1 MLAGGPC
8 AVADKA
14 EGPMKPRFALVLSLE
29 QVALLHRQK
38 RGWEELGGVPLDD
51 PDFGG
56 RLAALREAALALSP
70 DGIETKLVL
79 PESQVLYTA
88 IASPGREDKVRRD
101 AIRRALEGMTPYAV
115 DDLAFDYEAEGEVLH
130 VAVVARETLDEAED
144 FAAGHRLNPVSIV
157 ARPRGGSFTGEPFFG
172 ETAAA
177 AAILRPGERVERD
190 VLPTLATLKLVRP
203 VMAPEAD
210 PGGMV
215 HGVAAALPE
224 TAAAPEETGDATPA
238 EADPG
243 AGEAVAPSAA
253 GSDSAAE
260 TMAAAPTDAPP
271 AIDAGAFLSAE
282 EHEAG
287 AAAASAPAHPAAEPV
302 TPVPADPA
310 PAPAG
315 HPPDAGTVV
324 EEHTDDASVV
334 ADAVSAGDT
343 ADDATPAAGP
353 DASSGPGAEI
363 LIGGES
369 APDASAVAAEAEAGP
384 GATLEAPVTP
394 PWSREGVDATRDVS
408 PRDHAAETVS
418 VAEAGPVADGSA
430 QPVASADAVPAG
442 AVAGGLAE
450 TVADGLGADGADA
463 GLEQAARPAEPLVVE
478 APVAYRAD
486 KMDAAEE
493 RHAAP
498 VESDASQPV
507 EEAPFIEV
515 AEEPDE
521 VEALP
526 VVAAGSAAR
535 DGLDAIPPEEPSE
548 WGPTHDD
555 RASARPGEGSGQ
567 GRQRLMAEDPE
578 AGELLQSGE
587 GLAADAPERGVA
599 PEGAAQADRV
609 EDRAAEP
616 PARAAFASPEG
627 GQDRHVTAAAP
638 ASGDEE
644 ISDVAPAMPGLA
656 ASASGAADPGRPMPP
671 PPRGPV
677 PLPGALKVGVTSG
690 ELPPAI
696 PPAIPLARPV
706 AHPMAG
712 SRTAKARAA
721 ALAQAPASLRK
732 VLARPRPMA
741 APEAASAGG
750 PAQPGPPRR
759 GPASRRSPLM
769 AFVLTT
775 GLVAVIAAVALW
787 SALFN
792 PAGPVPGQAGPEDLA
807 AAMPR
812 DAVPPAATV
821 APLTADNA
829 VTAPPDEVAGLAPPP
844 PVEAAPDAGTS
855 DPQVALAPADL
866 PAAPGMAQPEP
877 GLTAAPGSD
886 AGVPDSLSVAA
897 AADGSGAGAA
907 TSGAATAAAA
917 ATVGAAAAAIA
928 AADPAKT
935 AVADAAT
942 GIWAEAPEA
951 PDPLAEAGAAAT
963 VRGAADPRLP
973 EETPD
978 ELTPDGMAA
987 DPAPPPP
994 VPAPPPG
1001 AVIAFGPD
1009 GLVVP
1014 TPAGTPTPEGIV
1026 VTLGRPA
1033 LVPPGRAVSQAAA
1046 APAEAGDAA
1055 AAAAPDAVADAPSA
1069 ADQVPAAPML
1079 ELGGADA
1086 PAGTAPLPAEAAE
1099 AGPFALPGVP
1109 STPPRARPAAFLAAA
1124 AEATAAPLP
1133 EAEPAGAAADGL
1145 AQPLPAEP
1153 DPLAGFRPR
1162 PRPFAAPP
1170 PAADSDASL
1179 RPAVAGNAVAATGQP
1194 EAALGAGG
1202 AGTPTAAA
1210 AAAEASSAPAAA
1222 GSAGDLVAAALPRPA
1237 ADPALAGF
1245 RPQARTGTVL
1255 PAAAPPGGAAEAA
1268 AVVTEVAAQLP
1279 APVSDPAL
1287 AGFRPRLRPEALVA
1301 AAAPVAA
1308 GVAAATAEP
1317 EAAPPASFPGATDLA
1332 VAVAPVPRGRPQD
1345 FAERAQIAAAAAAAA
1360 RAVASAPPPPEP
1372 PPAAAPAAA
1381 PPAATSPSTQTAE
1394 ADPEAEADGEVEV
1407 AAVAAAPAGGP
1418 RLPTR
1423 ASVAEQATVE
1433 NAIRLNRVN
1442 LIGIYGGARDRRALV
1457 RLPSGRYVKV
1467 QVGDRVDGGR
1477 VAAIS
1482 ERELQLVKGG
1492 RNIVLRVGEGG

>member
-1 MLAGGPC
+1 
-8 AVADKA
+8 
-14 EGPMKPRFALVLSLE
+14 MKPRFALVLSLE
-29 QVALLHRQK
+29 QVTLLHRQK

-88 IASPGREDKVRRD
+88 IASPGRDDKVRRD

-144 FAAGHRLNPVSIV
+144 FAAGHGLNPVSIV

-203 VMAPEAD
+203 VMAPEAAA
-210 PGGMV
+210 GGMV
-215 HGVAAALPE
+215 QAAAAALPE
-224 TAAAPEETGDATPA
+224 TAAAPEETGDAAPA
-238 EADPG
+238 EADAG
-243 AGEAVAPSAA
+243 AGEAVVPGAA
-253 GSDSAAE
+253 GPDTAAE
-260 TMAAAPTDAPP
+260 TMAAAPTEAPP

-302 TPVPADPA
+302 TAVPADPA
-310 PAPAG
+310 PALAG
-315 HPPDAGTVV
+315 HPPDLGTAV
-324 EEHTDDASVV
+324 EKLADVASAV

-343 ADDATPAAGP
+343 AEEATPAAGS
-353 DASSGPGAEI
+353 DAASGPGADI
-363 LIGGES
+363 LIGGEPV
-369 APDASAVAAEAEAGP
+369 PDASAAAAEA
-384 GATLEAPVTP
+384 GAASGAAMEAPVTQ
-394 PWSREGVDATRDVS
+394 PWSWDNADTTRDVS
-408 PRDHAAETVS
+408 PCDHAAETVS

-430 QPVASADAVPAG
+430 EPAARAEERAEGEVPAD

-450 TVADGLGADGADA
+450 TVADGLGAGGADV
-463 GLEQAARPAEPLVVE
+463 GLEHEATPAGPLVEE
-478 APVAYRAD
+478 APVAYLSEH
-486 KMDAAEE
+486 MEAAEE
-493 RHAAP
+493 LNAAP
-498 VESDASQPV
+498 IEIDASEPV
-507 EEAPFIEV
+507 DEAPFIEV
-515 AEEPDE
+515 AEAPDE
-521 VEALP
+521 VEARP
-526 VVAAGSAAR
+526 VAAARSAAR
-535 DGLDAIPPEEPSE
+535 DGLDAIPPEEPGE
-548 WGPTHDD
+548 WEPTHDD
-555 RASARPGEGSGQ
+555 RASGRPGEGPGQ
-567 GRQRLMAEDPE
+567 GRGRWTAEEPAASGLAE
-578 AGELLQSGE
+578 PGE
-587 GLAADAPERGVA
+587 GLPAGAPEDAVA
-599 PEGAAQADRV
+599 PEGAAPADRADDSV
-609 EDRAAEP
+609 AEP

-627 GQDRHVTAAAP
+627 GQDRHVTAAEP
-638 ASGDEE
+638 ASGAEE
-644 ISDVAPAMPGLA
+644 ISDVAPAMPGFA
-656 ASASGAADPGRPMPP
+656 ASTSDSADPGRPTLP

-696 PPAIPLARPV
+696 PPAIPLVRPV

-712 SRTAKARAA
+712 SRAAKARAA

-741 APEAASAGG
+741 APGAAAAGG
-750 PAQPGPPRR
+750 PAQPGPSRR

-792 PAGPVPGQAGPEDLA
+792 PAGPVPGQAGPDDLA

-844 PVEAAPDAGTS
+844 PVESAPDAGMS
-855 DPQVALAPADL
+855 DPEVALAPAEL
-866 PAAPGMAQPEP
+866 PAVPGMAQPEP
-877 GLTAAPGSD
+877 GPTAAPGSD

-917 ATVGAAAAAIA
+917 ATVGAAAAALA
-928 AADPAKT
+928 APDPANP
-935 AVADAAT
+935 AVAYAAT

-951 PDPLAEAGAAAT
+951 PDPLAEAGAAAA

-973 EETPD
+973 EEAPG

-987 DPAPPPP
+987 DAAPPPP

-1014 TPAGTPTPEGIV
+1014 TPEGTPTPEGIV

-1033 LVPPGRAVSQAAA
+1033 LVPPGRALPEGTA
-1046 APAEAGDAA
+1046 APAEAGAAEALPAA
-1055 AAAAPDAVADAPSA
+1055 AVAAAPDAAADAPAA
-1069 ADQVPAAPML
+1069 ADQVAAAPML

-1086 PAGTAPLPAEAAE
+1086 PGGTAPLPAEVAD

-1145 AQPLPAEP
+1145 AQPVPAEP

-1194 EAALGAGG
+1194 EAAVGAGG

-1210 AAAEASSAPAAA
+1210 AAAEASPAPGAA
-1222 GSAGDLVAAALPRPA
+1222 GSADDLVAAAVPRPA

-1245 RPQARTGTVL
+1245 RPQARPGTIL
-1255 PAAAPPGGAAEAA
+1255 PAAPPAGGGEAA
-1268 AVVTEVAAQLP
+1268 AVVTEAAALLP

-1301 AAAPVAA
+1301 AAAPAA
-1308 GVAAATAEP
+1308 AAVAAAAPEP
-1317 EAAPPASFPGATDLA
+1317 AAAPPASFPGATDLA

-1372 PPAAAPAAA
+1372 PPAAAPAPAPAA
-1381 PPAATSPSTQTAE
+1381 PPPAAAAPGTQTAE